1 MYHLVEVEV
10 AALYPRIRKVSPN
23 CRYQGCFKITDNG
36 IWINPWVVSG
46 LTGVRDPTVSGGV
59 RSAGP
64 LLANSHLLKLEPNFF
79 SFLQSYYI
87 LYYFFTAHLFPRQN
101 LSYNLCS
108 KCLVLCMQQLTL
120 SCCERENVTTSSAAF
135 AAQSIHNIV
144 EWKEHIWL
152 AHSLQTV
159 LYLAWYLVQEDEHQ
173 SAAAVFLSNFCSP
186 GGFAD
191 KWPALAF
198 SCCIVTLSQL
208 IRTVDTT
215 FSFVVKYNNFWLLS
229 LSSGNDASVV
239 MHAAQQ
245 YNVLILFWHVFYQGV
260 AHEPVVHGDVSSSSD
275 YCRAKPFDDCCGRG
289 VHLMR
294 PFILLAYVNLHFG
307 NFLTKVSNTIRIAA
321 SLSCRFRSER
331 VAWSSKRKQR
341 SRKRSRWRDIVEEK
355 ISTPVPSVLYK
366 SHRLRRLL

>member
-1 MYHLVEVEV
+1 MIPINLQYRNSSSAELTDFPMYHLVEVEV

-46 LTGVRDPTVSGGV
+46 LTGVRDPT
-59 RSAGP
+59 
-64 LLANSHLLKLEPNFF
+64 
-79 SFLQSYYI
+79 
-87 LYYFFTAHLFPRQN
+87 
-101 LSYNLCS
+101 
-108 KCLVLCMQQLTL
+108 
-120 SCCERENVTTSSAAF
+120 
-135 AAQSIHNIV
+135 
-144 EWKEHIWL
+144 
-152 AHSLQTV
+152 
-159 LYLAWYLVQEDEHQ
+159 YLAWYLVQEDEHQ

-294 PFILLAYVNLHFG
+294 PFILLAYQVCLAVFAQNVLHG
-307 NFLTKVSNTIRIAA
+307 RQSANNVAESAVVGET
-321 SLSCRFRSER
+321 SL
-331 VAWSSKRKQR
+331 RKKFQHQYHQYYINHT
-341 SRKRSRWRDIVEEK
+341 D
-355 ISTPVPSVLYK
+355 
-366 SHRLRRLL
+366 